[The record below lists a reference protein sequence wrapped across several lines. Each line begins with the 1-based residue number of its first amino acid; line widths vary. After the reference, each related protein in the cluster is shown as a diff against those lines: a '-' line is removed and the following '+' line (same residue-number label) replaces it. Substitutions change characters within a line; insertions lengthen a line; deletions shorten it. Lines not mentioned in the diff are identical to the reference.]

1 VSSDGPGAGAAAGAS
16 ATPAEAAAD
25 RVPRVLA
32 ADDDPDVLAAL
43 KLLLRAEGF
52 ELETATSPALALA
65 ALERR
70 DFDAAL
76 LDLNYARDTTS
87 GREGLELVERLR
99 ALDPTLPVVV
109 MTAWGSVEGAV
120 AAVRRGARD
129 YVQKPWDNAR
139 LIQTLRTQVELGRA
153 LRVGQRL
160 EHENRLLRREGMP
173 TMIADSPAMRPVLDL
188 LARVA
193 PSDANVLVTG
203 EHGTGK
209 ELVARILHAS
219 SARAQRALVTVNV
232 GGLAE
237 GVFESELFGHVK
249 GAFTGAAADRAGRF
263 ELADGGTLFLD
274 EIANVPLAQQAKLL
288 RVLQTGE
295 FERVGSSRT
304 RSVSVRLVSATNA
317 ELHIEA
323 AEGRFREDLLFR
335 INTVEVRLPPLRER
349 REDIPG
355 AGRAL
360 STGTRPQVPQEHR
373 VARRRG
379 AACAARASVAGQRA
393 RAGSRARTGRAHGPR
408 RRARGRGS
416 RPARLGHRRALA
428 RADDA
433 RRGRARA
440 HPEGARPARRQRE
453 RRREDT
459 RPLAQRALPPAGA
472 PRSVDAPRAAA
483 ACAGRAQLVLL
494 ALAGGLPPLILATV
508 FLGRVAMDPSLRGL
522 ALTVLW
528 LVWLVC
534 AAVVVERAVRPMQ
547 TLSNMVAAIREG
559 DTSIRARGADPGGAL
574 GLALWEV
581 NALTESVGRQRLG
594 AIAATALLRRV
605 MDSVDVAVFGFDP
618 ERRLRLV
625 NGEGE
630 QLLGRP
636 SERLL
641 GLEAQWLGLGS
652 CLEGETPRL
661 EDLRLAGASGRW
673 ELRRG
678 RYVQDGRPHELVF
691 LSDLSRALRE
701 EEREAWQ
708 RLIRVLSHEINNSL
722 APIQSIAGSLR
733 GLLARGPGSAA
744 PAAELSEGLGHHRD
758 ALALARAVHAC
769 LRETRAPAA
778 AHARHGR
785 GGDLGASRGRARD
798 TNGGGG
804 HRRTRRDTHRGR
816 RPAGAA
822 AHQPRPQRRRC
833 RTRDAG
839 PRLARV
845 VGGGRRVRAA
855 RARRGPGN
863 RRHREPV
870 RAVLHDQAAGTGIG
884 LALSRQ
890 IAEAHGGSLAL
901 ENRGADAATKRRPGC
916 TATVRLPLSGRRTER

>member
-1 VSSDGPGAGAAAGAS
+1 MSSDGPGAGAAAGAS

-43 KLLLRAEGF
+43 KLLLKAEGF

-65 ALERR
+65 ALEKR

-188 LARVA
+188 LARVS

-317 ELHIEA
+317 DLHIEA

-349 REDIPG
+349 REDIP
-355 AGRAL
+355 ALAAHFLRAHARRYRKNIESLDAEALRAL
-360 STGTRPQVPQEHR
+360 LAHPWPGNVRELDHVLE
-373 VARRRG
+373 
-379 AACAARASVAGQRA
+379 RAVLM
-393 RAGSRARTGRAHGPR
+393 
-408 RRARGRGS
+408 ARGDALEAGD
-416 RPARLGHRRALA
+416 LGLRVSATGAPSLEQMTLDEVERVLIQKALA
-428 RADDA
+428 RHGGNVSDA
-433 RRGRARA
+433 AK
-440 HPEGARPARRQRE
+440 
-453 RRREDT
+453 T
-459 RPLAQRALPPAGA
+459 
-472 PRSVDAPRAAA
+472 
-483 ACAGRAQLVLL
+483 
-494 ALAGGLPPLILATV
+494 
-508 FLGRVAMDPSLRGL
+508 
-522 ALTVLW
+522 
-528 LVWLVC
+528 
-534 AAVVVERAVRPMQ
+534 
-547 TLSNMVAAIREG
+547 
-559 DTSIRARGADPGGAL
+559 L
-574 GLALWEV
+574 GLSRSALY
-581 NALTESVGRQRLG
+581 
-594 AIAATALLRRV
+594 
-605 MDSVDVAVFGFDP
+605 
-618 ERRLRLV
+618 RRL
-625 NGEGE
+625 E
-630 QLLGRP
+630 
-636 SERLL
+636 
-641 GLEAQWLGLGS
+641 
-652 CLEGETPRL
+652 
-661 EDLRLAGASGRW
+661 
-673 ELRRG
+673 
-678 RYVQDGRPHELVF
+678 
-691 LSDLSRALRE
+691 
-701 EEREAWQ
+701 
-708 RLIRVLSHEINNSL
+708 
-722 APIQSIAGSLR
+722 
-733 GLLARGPGSAA
+733 
-744 PAAELSEGLGHHRD
+744 
-758 ALALARAVHAC
+758 
-769 LRETRAPAA
+769 
-778 AHARHGR
+778 RHG
-785 GGDLGASRGRARD
+785 L
-798 TNGGGG
+798 
-804 HRRTRRDTHRGR
+804 
-816 RPAGAA
+816 
-822 AHQPRPQRRRC
+822 
-833 RTRDAG
+833 
-839 PRLARV
+839 
-845 VGGGRRVRAA
+845 
-855 RARRGPGN
+855 
-863 RRHREPV
+863 
-870 RAVLHDQAAGTGIG
+870 
-884 LALSRQ
+884 
-890 IAEAHGGSLAL
+890 
-901 ENRGADAATKRRPGC
+901 
-916 TATVRLPLSGRRTER
+916 